1 MLLVAIMT
9 GETMDVSFKF
19 SEISKTW
26 VVVCGAANSRQV
38 TVVGKFVLLVGLLCS
53 EIAIA

>member
-38 TVVGKFVLLVGLLCS
+38 TVVGKFVLLVG
-53 EIAIA
+53 